1 MAKIDKNLTK
11 LQKLA
16 LTINPLKNL
25 TNSDIEN
32 LLQQSKLGNDVRLQ
46 YAYEEMEKVT
56 PIFGICIERRIS
68 EILNRGWNI
77 VPLTDGDESLETT
90 TQKETL
96 ERLLKKSDLKSGTG
110 LTDAIRHLALYAF
123 RGRSIVKPF
132 IENGELEF
140 TLLSNTNVVK
150 DVYDKYYWIE
160 DGNVFFSSDDISKHT
175 QIPEKE
181 IIAISTKNAIDYPG
195 LLVYL
200 RQAIGELQWARFIE
214 KQGIPQVVI
223 TAPEGT
229 TEGQFSQFTQRAQA
243 IYEGGS
249 GTLPYGTNLNVLDSS
264 RGQDPFSTF
273 LKHQEEIIAIL
284 SLGSTAAVLP
294 QSSGLGSD
302 LNSTQQKIL
311 NNLISQDCR
320 LIQNAISN
328 YFYSKGFTNVR
339 FEFNGLKHYEIDQ
352 LISLAKSLTDLGLVI
367 DKKKLVK
374 ELDLDIFV
382 EDEIKS
388 ETWSPGNE
396 K

>member
-77 VPLTDGDESLETT
+77 VPLIDGDESLETT

-96 ERLLKKSDLKSGTG
+96 EKLLKKSDLKSGTG

-160 DGNVFFSSDDISKHT
+160 NGNLFFSSDDISKQT

-273 LKHQEEIIAIL
+273 LKH
-284 SLGSTAAVLP
+284 
-294 QSSGLGSD
+294 
-302 LNSTQQKIL
+302 
-311 NNLISQDCR
+311 
-320 LIQNAISN
+320 
-328 YFYSKGFTNVR
+328 
-339 FEFNGLKHYEIDQ
+339 
-352 LISLAKSLTDLGLVI
+352 
-367 DKKKLVK
+367 
-374 ELDLDIFV
+374 
-382 EDEIKS
+382 
-388 ETWSPGNE
+388 
-396 K
+396 

>member
-77 VPLTDGDESLETT
+77 VPLIDGDESLETT

-96 ERLLKKSDLKSGTG
+96 EKLLKKSDLKSGTG

-160 DGNVFFSSDDISKHT
+160 NGNLFFSSDDIS
-175 QIPEKE
+175 
-181 IIAISTKNAIDYPG
+181 
-195 LLVYL
+195 
-200 RQAIGELQWARFIE
+200 
-214 KQGIPQVVI
+214 
-223 TAPEGT
+223 
-229 TEGQFSQFTQRAQA
+229 
-243 IYEGGS
+243 
-249 GTLPYGTNLNVLDSS
+249 
-264 RGQDPFSTF
+264 
-273 LKHQEEIIAIL
+273 
-284 SLGSTAAVLP
+284 
-294 QSSGLGSD
+294 
-302 LNSTQQKIL
+302 
-311 NNLISQDCR
+311 
-320 LIQNAISN
+320 
-328 YFYSKGFTNVR
+328 
-339 FEFNGLKHYEIDQ
+339 
-352 LISLAKSLTDLGLVI
+352 
-367 DKKKLVK
+367 
-374 ELDLDIFV
+374 
-382 EDEIKS
+382 
-388 ETWSPGNE
+388 
-396 K
+396 